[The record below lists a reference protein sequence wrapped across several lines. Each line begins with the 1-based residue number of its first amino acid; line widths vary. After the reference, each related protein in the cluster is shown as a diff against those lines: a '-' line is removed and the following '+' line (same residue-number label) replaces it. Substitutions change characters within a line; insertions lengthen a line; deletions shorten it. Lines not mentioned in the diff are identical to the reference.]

1 MFRPCYQLMTPVFN
15 TDTWIYKRK
24 SRAVMIVIEKKK
36 TLVVAFLTGDVV
48 CYVRLCWGPAI
59 HSFTLVLF
67 TLCEHST
74 CYSPSTPE
82 NEYELIK
89 SLLTRLRLLMTSPL
103 LSAIHFYWN
112 KYVAPCSWSTRT
124 MGLLK
129 GVTNGI
135 YREGKKRAHFL
146 PTYVVLL
153 YPLLY
158 LMFFYDNCRAVF
170 ISCAALFCFCS
181 MRQVWEAASTADDKA
196 PWKKEKLFIFIF

>member
-1 MFRPCYQLMTPVFN
+1 MFRPCYQLMTRVFN

-67 TLCEHST
+67 TLCEHSAPVT
-74 CYSPSTPE
+74 LQVHLKMNMSSSSRCLHVYDYWWLAPF
-82 NEYELIK
+82 
-89 SLLTRLRLLMTSPL
+89 PL

-153 YPLLY
+153 SPTLPY
-158 LMFFYDNCRAVF
+158 VF
-170 ISCAALFCFCS
+170 L
-181 MRQVWEAASTADDKA
+181 R
-196 PWKKEKLFIFIF
+196 